1 MDSKAKNAWKR
12 GFFTLASGQAFSL
25 IGSSAVQFTLIWWL
39 ADSTGSALM
48 LSVAGLAAFLPQL
61 ILGPFAGVWIDRL
74 KRKRIIICADLFIG
88 LCAAVF
94 AVLFLFMDVPHW
106 VACAVL
112 GLRAVG
118 NVFHTP
124 AISAALPMIV
134 PEQELVRANG
144 WTQFFQSGAFMLGP
158 VLGAALYAAL
168 PLPFIML
175 IDAGGAAVASICTG
189 LVKIPDP
196 KPQRQERQRLLSELK
211 SGVEVILTD
220 KKLSTLMF
228 ASTACMLFILPLSSL
243 YPLMSS
249 DHFSA
254 TAWHGGLVES
264 LYAGGMMLAAAIVGA
279 KGKIKDKLKT
289 AHFGLFLMGI
299 SSLLCGLLPASMVWF
314 WVFAALCAV
323 MGGSGNVYNIPLMA
337 YMQQTIPPEK
347 QGRAFSLMGSL
358 MSLAMPLGLMVAGPA
373 AEYGGVELW
382 FFLSGAA
389 IILITA
395 VSMLI
400 TARAGR

>member
-1 MDSKAKNAWKR
+1 
-12 GFFTLASGQAFSL
+12 
-25 IGSSAVQFTLIWWL
+25 
-39 ADSTGSALM
+39 
-48 LSVAGLAAFLPQL
+48 
-61 ILGPFAGVWIDRL
+61 
-74 KRKRIIICADLFIG
+74 
-88 LCAAVF
+88 
-94 AVLFLFMDVPHW
+94 
-106 VACAVL
+106 
-112 GLRAVG
+112 
-118 NVFHTP
+118 
-124 AISAALPMIV
+124 
-134 PEQELVRANG
+134 
-144 WTQFFQSGAFMLGP
+144 
-158 VLGAALYAAL
+158 
-168 PLPFIML
+168 
-175 IDAGGAAVASICTG
+175 
-189 LVKIPDP
+189 
-196 KPQRQERQRLLSELK
+196 
-211 SGVEVILTD
+211 
-220 KKLSTLMF
+220 
-228 ASTACMLFILPLSSL
+228 MLFILPLSSL